1 MDLVWVDIV
10 LFDSYWCLGLGLVA
24 PGFCTGGVISVIG
37 VIVFSVL
44 VVYWLGVYCVMVGAC
59 VVVYLLF
66 DTLVTWFSLRFSF
79 NSVVI

>member
-1 MDLVWVDIV
+1 M

-44 VVYWLGVYCVMVGAC
+44 VVYWLGVYCVMVDAC

-66 DTLVTWFSLRFSF
+66 DTLLLGLACGLVLIVLLFRFLMVWF
-79 NSVVI
+79 V